1 MLVQAEIDRLSHNL
15 LDPKKGDTT
24 TIETGTA
31 ADLQTLFVKDNT
43 SLGIDMVYK
52 DLAYILFNVP
62 GLTSGVAMNPD
73 MAQTAQLYGRVK
85 ASHYFADAHFAPTV
99 GVGWMQPASYETSG
113 GTFVQYTERDK
124 EQVPKGQDPAP
135 IMSGIAGVQVDMS
148 KSVVIVGEVLYT
160 VDTNQSEFVKTDDN
174 PNGIRVA
181 APDNEQNVLGIN
193 IMMRARF

>member
-1 MLVQAEIDRLSHNL
+1 M
-15 LDPKKGDTT
+15 
-24 TIETGTA
+24 
-31 ADLQTLFVKDNT
+31 KDNT
-43 SLGIDMVYK
+43 SIGIDMVYK
-52 DLAYILFNVP
+52 DQAYILFNVP

-73 MAQTAQLYGRVK
+73 MEQTAQLYGRVK
-85 ASHYFADAHFAPTV
+85 ASHYFAESHFAPTV

-124 EQVPKGQDPAP
+124 EQVPEGKDPAP

-160 VDTNQSEFVKTDDN
+160 VDQNQSEFVKTDDN
-174 PNGIRVA
+174 PEGIRVA
-181 APDNEQNVLGIN
+181 APDNEQNVLGVN